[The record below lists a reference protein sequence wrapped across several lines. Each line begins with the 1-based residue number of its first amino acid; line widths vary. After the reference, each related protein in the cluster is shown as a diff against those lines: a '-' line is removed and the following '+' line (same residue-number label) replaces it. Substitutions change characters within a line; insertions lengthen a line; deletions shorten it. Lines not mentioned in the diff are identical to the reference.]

1 MPPEL
6 QASFREASDGRQRLY
21 LLHRP
26 RAGVAVRGAVLYVHP
41 WAEEMNKSRRMAAL
55 TARTLAEAGFHVL
68 QIDLLGCGDSAGE
81 LADADWERWLADVTE
96 AASWLQQQVPHQAPP
111 TPSTVQTQS
120 IQPAQPTPS
129 VPLWLWGLRAG
140 ALLCSAAAARLPKPP
155 HLLLW
160 QPTPQGK
167 TVLQQFLRLKAAAQ
181 LADGGGKAIL
191 EAARADLTA
200 GRSVEVAG
208 YRLPPALA
216 LGLQDATLSP
226 PAVPADM
233 QSPALIW
240 LETSAQADP
249 SLSPAALPALARW
262 QAAGWRVHSAC
273 VGGPPFWQT
282 TEIEDAPALSTAT
295 VQALLEATA

>member
-1 MPPEL
+1 MPSEL

-21 LLHRP
+21 LLHHP
-26 RAGVAVRGAVLYVHP
+26 PAGVAVRAAVLYVHP

-55 TARTLAEAGFHVL
+55 TARALAEAGLCVL

-96 AASWLQQQVPHQAPP
+96 AAAWLLWQLPPQAP
-111 TPSTVQTQS
+111 
-120 IQPAQPTPS
+120 QPHSAQPKQS
-129 VPLWLWGLRAG
+129 APLWLWGLRAS

-167 TVLQQFLRLKAAAQ
+167 TVLQQFLRLKAAAR

-208 YRLPPALA
+208 YRLPPVLA
-216 LGLQDATLSP
+216 LGLQTATLSP

-249 SLSPAALPALARW
+249 SLSPAAQPALASW

-282 TEIEDAPALSTAT
+282 TEIEDAPALTTAT